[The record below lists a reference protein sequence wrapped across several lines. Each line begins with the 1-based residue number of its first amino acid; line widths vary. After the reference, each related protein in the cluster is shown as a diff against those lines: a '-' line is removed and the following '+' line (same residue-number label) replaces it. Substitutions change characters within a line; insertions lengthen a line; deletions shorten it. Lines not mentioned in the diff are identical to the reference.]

1 MNRNQ
6 DSMNTIFDAL
16 EPQHVARVAGA
27 GNKIVHM
34 MDMKSDIYVNLIPG
48 MKYWDMCAGEALL
61 QSMMGVVCDANHRPL
76 IYDHTANDF
85 TIMEGIVIAK
95 NKKVFNVSEERLL
108 NNTGHDLSH
117 FHEKTL

>member
-1 MNRNQ
+1 
-6 DSMNTIFDAL
+6 
-16 EPQHVARVAGA
+16 
-27 GNKIVHM
+27 

-108 NNTGHDLSH
+108 NNTGHDLSY
-117 FHEKTL
+117 FHERTLVEVAEYKRKKAARMASQSASAWIWLDSPYI

>member
-1 MNRNQ
+1 M
-6 DSMNTIFDAL
+6 
-16 EPQHVARVAGA
+16 ARVAGA

-34 MDMKSDIYVNLIPG
+34 IDMKSDIYVNLIPG

-108 NNTGHDLSH
+108 NNTGHDLSY
-117 FHEKTL
+117 FHERTLIEVAEYKRKKAARMAAQTV

>member
-1 MNRNQ
+1 
-6 DSMNTIFDAL
+6 
-16 EPQHVARVAGA
+16 
-27 GNKIVHM
+27 
-34 MDMKSDIYVNLIPG
+34 MKSDIYVNLIPG

-108 NNTGHDLSH
+108 NNTGHDLSY
-117 FHEKTL
+117 FHERTLIEVAEYKRKKAARMAAQTVWIWLGSPLDSGDPKT